1 MARITIELKSDLCA
15 GSGESLGN
23 VVDTDMCVDAFGLPV
38 IPGRRIKGCLRQAA
52 ETLVEIGEKISID
65 ELFGTGLDEAGA
77 LNIGDAEL
85 ECADELRAWLREA
98 KTPRSIE
105 GLNAPAQVSRLFTTI
120 RGQTKLRDGVADP
133 GSLRYTRVLNH
144 ISPMTG
150 ENLILVA
157 PVQLNTELEGD
168 LEKCCKALRHM
179 GMHRNRGLGWVKVT
193 YKPDKPDS
201 GNDDNDSDTPKPAP
215 IAATG
220 DAGTVCLS
228 YRVALDANVVLAGTD
243 GELTAIPGR
252 SVIGCMAAEW
262 FRQGGSQAVPD
273 EFKRL
278 FLSGEVIWS
287 DLTPVI
293 GGMRSE
299 PAPLMLASLKDRR
312 YSEECR
318 GYTVPKDLKV
328 SSGDALY
335 GNCLS
340 DVRFNEGG
348 SWRSDKQKSVEGLWA
363 VRASEGWRIAG
374 VETDTQYHHR
384 HKGEIDEMLYS
395 HTSVPAGLIYG
406 GTVTLPKNDQATVE
420 RLLCSAELRFGHS
433 RNAQYARCALV
444 PVEEEAPNA
453 GTIHVQK
460 GEPVFVV
467 LASNLL
473 LSSDSQYA
481 VDNGTVRTRL
491 AEALNRWKIEE
502 VGSEARVENACPEG
516 CIDYVQYTTLGGYHA
531 MWHLQKPQVCAVA
544 GGSVFCLTAVAE
556 CDLPAEFRLGE
567 YRQEGMGLCRV
578 ISFNEMKKSLFIPR
592 TRVDSK
598 YKMSKDETEAQRAF
612 GGALLCFVAAEAV
625 PASAVILA
633 KAQYKNRGEYKGMDD
648 GKLRTMIEEAGD
660 IATLYKSIGNIKTGE
675 KREALKKFADAVIGG
690 KEAESVVRLEK
701 LLCSNSAL
709 LAAVQSLDEGSR
721 EKFCEENWKR
731 LLSMTLSM
739 YKHGRPGEG
748 ASHDGEEG
756 QA

>member
-1 MARITIELKSDLCA
+1 MAWIEIELQSDLCA

-52 ETLVEIGEKISID
+52 EMLADIGEMKSLN

-85 ECADELRAWLREA
+85 ECADELRAWLTGARI
-98 KTPRSIE
+98 PRSIE

-120 RGQTKLRDGVADP
+120 RGQTKLWDGVAAP

-144 ISPMTG
+144 VSPMTG

-157 PVQLNTELEGD
+157 PVQVKTELKDD
-168 LEKCCKALRHM
+168 LIKCCKALRHM
-179 GMHRNRGLGWVKVT
+179 GMHRNRGLGWVKAT

-201 GNDDNDSDTPKPAP
+201 GNDDHDSDTPKPTP

-228 YRVALDANVVLAGTD
+228 YRVALDANLVLAGTD

-273 EFKRL
+273 DEFKRL

-299 PAPLMLASLKDRR
+299 PAPLMLANLKNRR
-312 YSEECR
+312 YSEECKDFA
-318 GYTVPKDLKV
+318 VPKNLED

-335 GNCLS
+335 GNRLA
-340 DVRFNEGG
+340 DERFNENGI
-348 SWRSDKQKSVEGLWA
+348 WHRDKQKSVESLWA
-363 VRASEGWRIAG
+363 VKASEGWRIAG
-374 VETDTQYHHR
+374 VETDTQYHHRHR

-420 RLLCSAELRFGHS
+420 RLLCSVELHFGHS
-433 RNAQYARCALV
+433 RNAQYARCSLQSV
-444 PVEEEAPNA
+444 TVENLNA
-453 GTIHVQK
+453 GTIQIKK

-473 LSSDSQYA
+473 LSSDGQYA
-481 VDNGTVRTRL
+481 VDNNIVRTKL
-491 AEALNRWKIEE
+491 AEHLNGENNGE
-502 VGSEARVENACPEG
+502 HRVEKDCPQG

-544 GGSVFCLTAVAE
+544 GGSVFCLTAVKDCE
-556 CDLPAEFRLGE
+556 LPAEFQIGE

-578 ISFNEMKKSLFIPR
+578 ISLDEMKKSLFIPR

-598 YKMSKDETEAQRAF
+598 YKMDGEETEAQKAF
-612 GGALLCFVAAEAV
+612 GAALLRFVAAEAV

-633 KAQYKNRGEYKGMDD
+633 KALYKNRGEYKGLDD
-648 GKLRTMIEEAGD
+648 GKLRTMIGEAGD
-660 IATLYKSIGNIKTGE
+660 IAAMYKSMENIKTGE
-675 KREALKKFADAVIGG
+675 KQAALIEFVNAVIGG
-690 KEAESVVRLEK
+690 KKADTMARLEK
-701 LLCSNSAL
+701 LLCSNNAL
-709 LAAVQSLDEGSR
+709 LDALKALDESSR
-721 EKFCEENWKR
+721 RTFCEGNWKR

-739 YKHGRPGEG
+739 YKHGRPDDEI
-748 ASHDGEEG
+748 SYDGEEG